1 MKKNIL
7 ITGGAGFIGTNLYYE
22 LKKNYNVTLIDNFSS
37 TKKTWLN
44 KNLVHNLNIS
54 SNKKL
59 NIFLS
64 KKKFY
69 AVIHSAALFA
79 NQKSID
85 QPLSDLKSNIVG
97 TLNLLN
103 FCKMKKVKLIYFS
116 SSCVYSTYN
125 TQEEI
130 IEPSFDTPYAISK
143 FTGEQY
149 CSFYSKYYDLNIVN
163 LRLFNI
169 FGEFDYSGNY
179 RNVIPNFIQS
189 FSKNEKIILYN
200 NGNDSRDFTYVG
212 DLVKATKILL
222 KKKKLRG
229 TFNFGFNN
237 PIKIKTLANYIK
249 DKTKSDSKILLAKKT
264 RKWDKTRYRKSNS
277 KKLFKILPNFQHT
290 NFFKALN
297 KTLIWYK
304 KNKHK

>member
-1 MKKNIL
+1 MKKKIL
-7 ITGGAGFIGTNLYYE
+7 ITGGAGFIGTNLFYG
-22 LKKNYNVTLIDNFSS
+22 LNKDYNVTLVDNFSS

-54 SNKKL
+54 SKKKL
-59 NIFLS
+59 NNFLN
-64 KKKFY
+64 KNKFY
-69 AVIHSAALFA
+69 AIIHSAALFA

-97 TLNLLN
+97 TVNLLN
-103 FCKMKKVKLIYFS
+103 YCKNKKAKLIYFS
-116 SSCVYSTYN
+116 SSCVYSTNN
-125 TQEEI
+125 TKEEI

-169 FGEFDYSGNY
+169 FGEFDYSGRY
-179 RNVIPNFIQS
+179 RNVIPNFIKG
-189 FSKNEKIILYN
+189 FYKNKKITLYN

-212 DLVKATKILL
+212 DLVRATKILL
-222 KKKKLRG
+222 KRKKLKG

-237 PIKIKTLANYIK
+237 PIKIKLLANYIK
-249 DKTKSDSKILLAKKT
+249 NKTKSHSKIVLDKKI
-264 RKWDKTRYRKSNS
+264 RDWDKTRYRKSTS
-277 KKLFKILPNFQHT
+277 KKLFTVLPNFKHT

-297 KTLIWYK
+297 KTLNWYK
-304 KNKHK
+304 KNKYK